1 LTWEIFPYIVMV
13 TDIGN
18 QWLGSMEE
26 SIQANILKIIQSAK
40 SGIQMEDLSEQLSL
54 TRHTVAKYL
63 EVLRAEGKIHY
74 TKIGRTKL
82 WTHVSTTVTIRFLGL
97 DDLEDILRIQAKIVG
112 EQQSENTDRLAS
124 LNDTTVYHLQHGD
137 PLMNLGA
144 EIDNK
149 LVGFVIGEV
158 RRWEFGRSEM
168 TGWILIL
175 GVDPEYQGMGVGRK
189 LGSTLLEH
197 FRKKN
202 VRKIQTLVEWHDG
215 DLISYFKSLGFSLL
229 QMLPL
234 EKEFD
239 LPNGQNS
246 LLHRD
251 TKSEGAKE

>member
-1 LTWEIFPYIVMV
+1 
-13 TDIGN
+13 
-18 QWLGSMEE
+18 MEE
-26 SIQANILKIIQSAK
+26 NIQANIFKIIQAAK
-40 SGIQMEDLSEQLSL
+40 SGIQTEEVAERLSL

-74 TKIGRTKL
+74 NKIGRTKL
-82 WTHVSTTVTIRFLGL
+82 WTDVSAAVTIRFLGM

-112 EQQSENTDRLAS
+112 EQQSDGTDKLAS
-124 LNDTTVYHLQHGD
+124 LKDTTVYHLQHGD

-175 GVDPEYQGMGVGRK
+175 GVNPEYQGMGVGRK
-189 LGSTLLEH
+189 LGATLLEH

-239 LPNGQNS
+239 PS
-246 LLHRD
+246 
-251 TKSEGAKE
+251 

>member
-1 LTWEIFPYIVMV
+1 
-13 TDIGN
+13 
-18 QWLGSMEE
+18 MEE
-26 SIQANILKIIQSAK
+26 SIQANILKIVQSAK
-40 SGIQMEDLSEQLSL
+40 SGIQTEELSEQLNL

-63 EVLRAEGKIHY
+63 EVMRAEGKIHFK
-74 TKIGRTKL
+74 KIGRTKL
-82 WTHVSTTVTIRFLGL
+82 WTDVSAAVAIRFLGM

-112 EQQSENTDRLAS
+112 GPQADNADKLAS
-124 LNDTTVYHLQHGD
+124 LKDTTVYHLQHGD
-137 PLMNLGA
+137 LWTNLGA
-144 EIDNK
+144 EIDGK

-189 LGSTLLEH
+189 LGATLLDH

-202 VRKIQTLVEWHDG
+202 VKKIQTLVEWHDG

-234 EKEFD
+234 EKELD
-239 LPNGQNS
+239 PS
-246 LLHRD
+246 
-251 TKSEGAKE
+251 